1 MGGIF
6 MNFSIDTDVLLNNLL
21 ISQKALSTKTP
32 APYLQG
38 IKMEVFQNELVLITS
53 NSDIAIKIVIH
64 DDSLNIEGTG
74 EALIPGRVFVDFI
87 RKLDKGQVE
96 ISTVDNNVLRIHSH
110 NTDLSLNLQNV
121 DDYPEINFVTNELPI
136 KLESK
141 IMKSV
146 IRQTT
151 FATSNIENRP
161 ILTGVNIKVE
171 GNKLMAIATDSF
183 RLSQKVIEIPSNF
196 DNMNVVI
203 PGKSLDE
210 LIKILEL
217 DLEEILVHLNHKTIL
232 FEYGNILFQSRLLE
246 GNFPETSRLI
256 PTDFPIIIKFRT
268 NDLSVAIE
276 RASLLSTKD
285 NLNSIVKLY
294 LKPDNT
300 VEITSNSPEIGKVVE
315 EIYPI
320 EKAIGTPLKI
330 AFSSKYFLDALKTFA
345 SEEVYVKFTGEIRPF
360 VIEGNEDPGLI
371 QLILPV
377 RTE

>member
-64 DDSLNIEGTG
+64 GDSLNIEGTG

>member
-1 MGGIF
+1 
-6 MNFSIDTDVLLNNLL
+6 MNFSISTDVLLQNLL
-21 ISQKALSTKTP
+21 VSQKALSTKTP

-38 IKMEVFQNELVLITS
+38 IKLEVNQNEVILITS
-53 NSDIAIKIVIH
+53 NSDIAIKITIK
-64 DDSLNIEGTG
+64 DESLNVDSVG
-74 EALIPGRVFVDFI
+74 EALIPGKVFVDFI
-87 RKLDKGQVE
+87 RKLDKGIVE
-96 ISTVDNNVLRIHSH
+96 ISVVDNNVLRIHAN

-121 DDYPEINFVTNELPI
+121 DDYPEINFVMNDLPI

-141 IMKSV
+141 TMKS
-146 IRQTT
+146 IIKQTT

-171 GNKLMAIATDSF
+171 RNKLIAIATYSF
-183 RLSQKVIEIPSNF
+183 RLSQKVIDIPENF
-196 DNMNVVI
+196 EKMNVVI
-203 PGKSLDE
+203 PGRSLDE
-210 LIKILEL
+210 LFKVLEL
-217 DLEEILVHLNHKTIL
+217 DLDEILIHLNHKTIL

-256 PTDFPIIIKFRT
+256 PIDFPIIIKFKT

-276 RASLLSTKD
+276 RASLLSFKD
-285 NLNSIVKLY
+285 SMNSIVKLY
-294 LKPDNT
+294 LKPDNV

-315 EIYPI
+315 EIYPV

-330 AFSSKYFLDALKTFA
+330 AFSSKYFLDALKTFN

-360 VIEGNEDPGLI
+360 VLEGNDDLGLI

>member
-1 MGGIF
+1 
-6 MNFSIDTDVLLNNLL
+6 MNFSINTDVLLNNLL
-21 ISQKALSTKTP
+21 VSQKALSTKTP

-38 IKMEVFQNELVLITS
+38 IKLEVYQNELVLITS
-53 NSDIAIKIVIH
+53 NSDIAIKLSIK
-64 DDSLNIEGTG
+64 DESLNVEKTG

-87 RKLDKGQVE
+87 RKLDKGNVE
-96 ISTVDNNVLRIHSH
+96 ISVVDNNVLRIHSH

-121 DDYPEINFVTNELPI
+121 DDYPEINFVMNDTPI
-136 KLESK
+136 KLDSK
-141 IMKSV
+141 IMKLI

-171 GNKLMAIATDSF
+171 GKKLLAIATDSF
-183 RLSQKVIEIPSNF
+183 RLSQKQIDIKEQLE
-196 DNMNVVI
+196 NMNVVI
-203 PGKSLDE
+203 PGRSLDE
-210 LIKILEL
+210 LIKVLEL
-217 DLEEILVHLNHKTIL
+217 DLEEILIHLNHKSIL
-232 FEYGNILFQSRLLE
+232 FEYGNVLFQSRLLE

-256 PTDFPIIIKFRT
+256 PTDFPIIIKFKT
-268 NDLSVAIE
+268 NDLAVAIE

-294 LKPDNT
+294 LKPDNV

-315 EIYPI
+315 EVYPV

-330 AFSSKYFLDALKTFA
+330 AFSSKYFLDALKTFN
-345 SEEVYVKFTGEIRPF
+345 SENVYVKFTGEIRPF
-360 VIEGNEDPGLI
+360 VIEGDEDPELI

>member
-1 MGGIF
+1 
-6 MNFSIDTDVLLNNLL
+6 MNFSINTDVLLNNLL

-38 IKMEVFQNELVLITS
+38 IKMEVYQNEIILITS
-53 NSDIAIKIVIH
+53 NSDIAIKITIK
-64 DDSLNIEGTG
+64 DESLNIDQTG
-74 EALIPGRVFVDFI
+74 EVLIPGRVFVDFI
-87 RKLDKGQVE
+87 RKLDKGIVE
-96 ISTVDNNVLRIHSH
+96 ISITDNNVLRIHSN

-121 DDYPEINFVTNELPI
+121 DDYPEINFVMNDLPI

-146 IRQTT
+146 IKQTT
-151 FATSNIENRP
+151 FATSNFENRP

-171 GNKLMAIATDSF
+171 DNKLIAIATDSF
-183 RLSQKVIEIPSNF
+183 RLSQKDIKIPNNF
-196 DNMNVVI
+196 ENMNVVI

-210 LIKILEL
+210 LSKVLEL
-217 DLEEILVHLNHKTIL
+217 DLDEILIHLNHKSIL

-246 GNFPETSRLI
+246 GNFPETNRLI
-256 PTDFPIIIKFRT
+256 PVDFPIIIKFKT
-268 NDLSVAIE
+268 NDLAVAVE
-276 RASLLSTKD
+276 RASLLSMKD

-294 LKPDNT
+294 LKPDNI

-315 EIYPI
+315 EVYPI
-320 EKAIGTPLKI
+320 EKAIGTPIKI
-330 AFSSKYFLDALKTFA
+330 AFSSKYFLDALKTF
-345 SEEVYVKFTGEIRPF
+345 SSDEVYVKFTGEIRPF
-360 VIEGNEDPGLI
+360 VIEGNDDAGLI

>member
-1 MGGIF
+1 
-6 MNFSIDTDVLLNNLL
+6 MNFSINTNVLLNNLL
-21 ISQKALSTKTP
+21 VSQKALSTKTP

-38 IKMEVFQNELVLITS
+38 IKLEVSQNEIVLITS
-53 NSDIAIKIVIH
+53 NSDISIKISIK
-64 DDSLNIEGTG
+64 DDSLNVEQPG
-74 EALIPGRVFVDFI
+74 EALIPGKVFVDFI
-87 RKLDKGQVE
+87 RKLDKGIVE
-96 ISTVDNNVLRIHSH
+96 ISVIDNNVLRIHSH

-121 DDYPEINFVTNELPI
+121 DDYPDIVFVTNDQPI
-136 KLESK
+136 RIESK

-146 IRQTT
+146 IKQTT

-171 GNKLMAIATDSF
+171 DNKLTAIATDSF
-183 RLSQKVIEIPSNF
+183 RLSQKMIDIPSNL

-210 LIKILEL
+210 LFKVLEL
-217 DLEEILVHLNHKTIL
+217 NLEEILIHLNHKTIL

-256 PTDFPIIIKFRT
+256 PLDFPIIIKFKT
-268 NDLSVAIE
+268 NDLSTAIE
-276 RASLLSTKD
+276 RASLLSLKD

-294 LKPDNT
+294 LKPDNI
-300 VEITSNSPEIGKVVE
+300 VEITSNSPEIGKVIE
-315 EIYPI
+315 EVYPV
-320 EKAIGTPLKI
+320 EKAIGTPIKI
-330 AFSSKYFLDALKTFA
+330 AFSSKYFLDALKTFH
-345 SEEVYVKFTGEIRPF
+345 SDEVFVKFTGEIRPF
-360 VIEGNEDPGLI
+360 IIQGNDDLGLI